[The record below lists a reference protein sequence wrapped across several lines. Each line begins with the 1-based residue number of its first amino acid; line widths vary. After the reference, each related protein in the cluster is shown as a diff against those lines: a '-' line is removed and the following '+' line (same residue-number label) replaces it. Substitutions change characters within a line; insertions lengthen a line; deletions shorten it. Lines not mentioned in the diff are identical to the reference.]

1 MIDPVSGQV
10 YYYSRASGASRWTP
24 PTWMDYYDPTEQC
37 VYYIHRTSGE
47 SSWEEPAGFRE
58 EADAAE
64 PDEAEDV
71 AVEEEDDAKGTYEE
85 TAVDDGAAKARVM
98 FSYRKRPTAPW
109 DPHGRTMRGTLKRQ
123 AASPGVVPSRKL
135 QFGDTLVLGDI
146 IAELD

>member
-1 MIDPVSGQV
+1 
-10 YYYSRASGASRWTP
+10 
-24 PTWMDYYDPTEQC
+24 MD
-37 VYYIHRTSGE
+37 
-47 SSWEEPAGFRE
+47 ARE
-58 EADAAE
+58 ATR
-64 PDEAEDV
+64 
-71 AVEEEDDAKGTYEE
+71 G
-85 TAVDDGAAKARVM
+85 AVDAGAAKARVM